1 MRRVS
6 LALLASAA
14 MAFGFNQAGL
24 AAELPVRAAP
34 VAPAPAPAP
43 VNTWTGFYIGVNG
56 GAAWQSSPSWSFSDP
71 TGTLATL
78 NVPGNSSAGLGAVGG
93 LQLGYLW
100 WLAPIWV
107 FGVEGDFDWASL
119 ADHRGATLANGTTGR
134 NIANSPLQMSA
145 NTQWLSSIRG
155 RLGVVGWNTLWYV
168 TGGGAWVNTEY
179 AAMATSAQPVA
190 GLAGPLSNTS
200 FSTTKAGWVVGGG
213 AEWHAT
219 TNILLRAEYLYYRIN
234 NGGTGSASFSP
245 TPAAIDAIAGAVAPV
260 NYGWSS
266 YNVQVGRIA
275 VSYLF

>member
-14 MAFGFNQAGL
+14 MAFGFNQTVS

-34 VAPAPAPAP
+34 VAAAQAPAP
-43 VNTWTGFYIGVNG
+43 VATWSGFYICVNG
-56 GAAWQSSPSWSFSDP
+56 GAAWQSSPSWSLSDASGSRFSS
-71 TGTLATL
+71 L
-78 NVPGNSSAGLGAVGG
+78 NIPGNSSAALGAVGG
-93 LQLGYLW
+93 LQIGYLW
-100 WLAPIWV
+100 WVAPIWV

-119 ADHRGATLANGTTGR
+119 ADQRSGTLLDRTGALVPAST
-134 NIANSPLQMSA
+134 LQMSA
-145 NTQWLSSIRG
+145 NTQWLASARG
-155 RLGVVGWNTLWYV
+155 RLGIVGWNTLWYV

-179 AAMATSAQPVA
+179 TATATAGQFGA
-190 GLAGPLSNTS
+190 GLAAPLSNTS
-200 FSTTKAGWVVGGG
+200 FNTTKAGWVLGGG

-219 TNILLRAEYLYYRIN
+219 TNILLRAEYLYYHVN
-234 NGGTGSASFSP
+234 NAAAGSAAFVPSAISVAAAAGP
-245 TPAAIDAIAGAVAPV
+245 TM